1 MAEQRISPSG
11 RYLLVEQRGAPEHL
25 VPFED
30 LPDQG
35 RQYERE
41 LTPASERD
49 RTPKP
54 IIEWDIFFE

>member
-11 RYLLVEQRGAPEHL
+11 RYLLIEERGKPERR

-41 LTPASERD
+41 FTPASERD
-49 RTPKP
+49 LTPRP
-54 IIEWDIFFE
+54 IIDWNIFGD